1 MRYLLHNHPAFPGL
15 LSKEDLYTLVERSSL
30 ARGDLCTDV
39 QTGRDH
45 TVGEV
50 ISVQVIPRPHDDVA
64 LILPKTVVAT
74 PAKK

>member
-15 LSKEDLYTLVERSSL
+15 LSKEDLYTLVECGSL
-30 ARGDLCTDV
+30 ARGDLCRDV

-50 ISVQVIPRPHDDVA
+50 ISD
-64 LILPKTVVAT
+64 L
-74 PAKK
+74 